1 VTTEDETISI
11 KKNHPLYSAL
21 PAMDEFDD
29 DFRTV
34 FGLNNNDDGSP
45 LQNVSIN
52 LKTEIQNSD
61 AQKTLDNSTNYTI
74 SKTQVL
80 ESEDDIPDIFG
91 TKSRDT
97 ESIPKPTPMT
107 SLNETDPI
115 SLPPSRI
122 PKPVPVNPSSTHFW
136 GARLLDESSSS
147 NRSSTLQSAEQ
158 SPAKV
163 RSTAEQSPAIVRSIA
178 EQQSPAKVRSIAEQ
192 QSPAK
197 VRSIAEQQ
205 SPAKVRPTL
214 RNQSKPSDD
223 SNGGFLSFIK
233 GAIQKDNRIRDED
246 DYRPTKPPPPP
257 PKEEEIDESEL
268 IGQPN
273 PIWG

>member
-1 VTTEDETISI
+1 
-11 KKNHPLYSAL
+11 
-21 PAMDEFDD
+21 MDEFDD

-34 FGLNNNDDGSP
+34 FGLNNDDGSP

-61 AQKTLDNSTNYTI
+61 AQKTLDNSTNDTISKAEVLSEAQKTLDNSTNYTI

-97 ESIPKPTPMT
+97 ESIPKPTPIPMT

-115 SLPPSRI
+115 SLPLSRI

-197 VRSIAEQQ
+197 VRSIADQQ
-205 SPAKVRPTL
+205 SPAKARPTL